1 MQRRSAVAVVEA
13 GLTGAAVLALAV
25 LAAAAIPA
33 APARAG
39 SSGLVVKVT
48 PTRGLVDRQTVTL
61 TGRGLT
67 TGGGNA
73 RTWFVAEC
81 TVAVRGRMNPAT
93 DTPHC
98 DLTDAQPLHVTQGGT
113 FSTRYRVRAGIIGDG
128 YCGTARTRDLRP
140 RGGDRGGPRNSRA
153 HHVQDRT
160 ACCHDTHDTHHD
172 PVDHDDGQ
180 LTLPGAAQ
188 AACSHSRWL

>member
-1 MQRRSAVAVVEA
+1 MHRRSAVAVVEA
-13 GLTGAAVLALAV
+13 GLTSAAVLALAV
-25 LAAAAIPA
+25 LAGAAFPA
-33 APARAG
+33 APAQAG

-48 PTRGLVDRQTVTL
+48 PSRGLVDRQIVTL

-67 TGGGNA
+67 AGGGNP

-98 DLTDAQPLHVTQGGT
+98 DLTDAQLLHVTKGGT

-128 YCGTARTRDLRP
+128 YCGTPGHATCVLGVGTAQGMGTVLRIMFKTEP
-140 RGGDRGGPRNSRA
+140 P
-153 HHVQDRT
+153 
-160 ACCHDTHDTHHD
+160 
-172 PVDHDDGQ
+172 
-180 LTLPGAAQ
+180 AATTPTTPTTTP
-188 AACSHSRWL
+188 ATTTTVS

>member
-13 GLTGAAVLALAV
+13 GLTGAAALALAV

-33 APARAG
+33 APAQAG

-48 PTRGLVDRQTVTL
+48 PSRGLVDRQTVTI

-67 TGGGNA
+67 GSGNP
-73 RTWFVAEC
+73 RTWFVTEC

-98 DLTDAQPLHVTQGGT
+98 DLTDAQPLHVTQGGA
-113 FSTRYRVRAGIIGDG
+113 FSARYRVRAGIIGDG
-128 YCGTARTRDLRP
+128 YCGTAGHATCVLGVGTAQGLGTIVRIMF
-140 RGGDRGGPRNSRA
+140 
-153 HHVQDRT
+153 RT
-160 ACCHDTHDTHHD
+160 APPAATT
-172 PVDHDDGQ
+172 PTTPTTSTTTTT
-180 LTLPGAAQ
+180 TLATTTTV
-188 AACSHSRWL
+188 S

>member
-1 MQRRSAVAVVEA
+1 MHRRSAVAVVEA

-33 APARAG
+33 APAQAG

-67 TGGGNA
+67 TGGGNS

-128 YCGTARTRDLRP
+128 YCGTAGHATCVLGVGTAEGLGTVVRIMFKVAPPAATTPTTPTTTPSP
-140 RGGDRGGPRNSRA
+140 RRR
-153 HHVQDRT
+153 
-160 ACCHDTHDTHHD
+160 
-172 PVDHDDGQ
+172 Q
-180 LTLPGAAQ
+180 LTIPDAAQ

>member
-1 MQRRSAVAVVEA
+1 MHRRSAVAVVEA
-13 GLTGAAVLALAV
+13 GLTGTAVLALAI
-25 LAAAAIPA
+25 LAAVAIPA
-33 APARAG
+33 APAHAG

-48 PTRGLVDRQTVTL
+48 PARGLVDRQTVTL

-98 DLTDAQPLHVTQGGT
+98 DLTDAQPLHVTQSGT

-128 YCGTARTRDLRP
+128 YCGTAGHATCVL
-140 RGGDRGGPRNSRA
+140 GVG
-153 HHVQDRT
+153 T
-160 ACCHDTHDTHHD
+160 AQGLGTVVRIVFKTA
-172 PVDHDDGQ
+172 P
-180 LTLPGAAQ
+180 AASTTPTTTP
-188 AACSHSRWL
+188 ATTTTVG

>member
-13 GLTGAAVLALAV
+13 GLTGAAVLVLAVLALAV
-25 LAAAAIPA
+25 LAAVAIPA
-33 APARAG
+33 SPARAG

-67 TGGGNA
+67 AGGGNA

-98 DLTDAQPLHVTQGGT
+98 DL
-113 FSTRYRVRAGIIGDG
+113 
-128 YCGTARTRDLRP
+128 
-140 RGGDRGGPRNSRA
+140 
-153 HHVQDRT
+153 
-160 ACCHDTHDTHHD
+160 
-172 PVDHDDGQ
+172 
-180 LTLPGAAQ
+180 
-188 AACSHSRWL
+188 